1 MKDDQKDQA
10 PCGKYALAIA
20 LTGFSD
26 KFSIMND
33 FGDIIDITEKHVVN
47 AVNHVH
53 DAWDAHRETKKA
65 G

>member
-1 MKDDQKDQA
+1 MKDDQKDQS

-26 KFSIMND
+26 RSTIMND
-33 FGDIIDITEKHVVN
+33 FGDIIEITETHVVN

-53 DAWDAHRETKKA
+53 DAWDAHREMKKA

>member
-1 MKDDQKDQA
+1 MQDDPKDQS

-20 LTGFSD
+20 LTGFSG
-26 KFSIMND
+26 KSIMND
-33 FGDIIDITEKHVVN
+33 FGDIIEITETHVVN

-53 DAWDAHRETKKA
+53 DAWDAHREMKKA

>member
-1 MKDDQKDQA
+1 MKDDQKDQS

-20 LTGFSD
+20 LTGFSG
-26 KFSIMND
+26 KSIMND
-33 FGDIIDITEKHVVN
+33 FGDIIEITETHVVN

-53 DAWDAHRETKKA
+53 DAWDAHREMKKT

>member
-1 MKDDQKDQA
+1 MQDDPKDQA

-20 LTGFSD
+20 LTGFSG
-26 KFSIMND
+26 KSIMND
-33 FGDIIDITEKHVVN
+33 FGDIIEITETHVVN

-53 DAWDAHRETKKA
+53 DAWDAHREMKKA